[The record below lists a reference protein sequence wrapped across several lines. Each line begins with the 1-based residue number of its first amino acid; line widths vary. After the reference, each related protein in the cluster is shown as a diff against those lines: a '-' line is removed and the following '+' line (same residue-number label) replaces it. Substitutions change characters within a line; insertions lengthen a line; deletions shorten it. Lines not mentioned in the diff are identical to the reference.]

1 MGVKNSHLRIAIET
15 SKKERIKLEAFEEG
29 VSISEF
35 CRRKIRET
43 PQLIRMELMLQ
54 KLIRRKY

>member
-1 MGVKNSHLRIAIET
+1 MGVKNSHIHLAIET
-15 SKKERIKLEAFEEG
+15 NKKEQIKLTAFEEG

-43 PQLIRMELMLQ
+43 PQLFRMELMLQ
-54 KLIRRKY
+54 KLLRRK

>member
-1 MGVKNSHLRIAIET
+1 MGVKNSRISIYLET
-15 SKKERIKLEAFEEG
+15 SKKEKIKLEAYEEG

>member
-1 MGVKNSHLRIAIET
+1 MGVKNSRISIHIET
-15 SKKERIKLEAFEEG
+15 NKKERIKLGAFEEG